1 MDVNKEFK
9 VDEKR
14 IAEIVKT
21 FCRTMGA
28 VVDDVKQVEDKEN
41 DIFLR
46 YMAMMRLESL
56 YECIGHGMKL
66 SSKMFLYGFDLHHP
80 VLQTEKA
87 KEYKWSGIDLEK
99 NPFFEMDKSLEAA
112 NE

>member
-1 MDVNKEFK
+1 MGVGKEFK

-14 IAEIVKT
+14 ISEIVET

-28 VVDDVKQVEDKEN
+28 VVEDVKQVEDKEN

-56 YECIGHGMKL
+56 YDCIQHGMKL
-66 SSKMFLYGFDLHHP
+66 SSKLFSLGFDLNHP
-80 VLQTEKA
+80 VISRK
-87 KEYKWSGIDLEK
+87 
-99 NPFFEMDKSLEAA
+99 
-112 NE
+112 